1 MMRSTSILFI
11 SISYILYY
19 LILHHNILSRA
30 FMSCHVTSKYLFYEQ
45 EINIIASRKKY
56 LVRSIWGS
64 YITPHLFICSLIYL
78 IIYLFIYL
86 YIYLFI
92 YLFIHFSLFNHFHIY
107 FLICLHFSFIFFI
120 FFFLNFSGA
129 LFLRSQHLFV

>member
-1 MMRSTSILFI
+1 MNLMMRSSSIIFI

-19 LILHHNILSRA
+19 LILHHNILFCA
-30 FMSCHVTSKYLFYEQ
+30 FMSFHVKNKYLFNEQ

-56 LVRSIWGS
+56 LVRSIWGP
-64 YITPHLFICSLIYL
+64 YITPHSFIY
-78 IIYLFIYL
+78 IIYIYL
-86 YIYLFI
+86 YIYF
-92 YLFIHFSLFNHFHIY
+92 FIHFSLFNHFHIY

-120 FFFLNFSGA
+120 FFFLNVSGA